1 MRRTESEVKN
11 ELLRRRNQ
19 YILGRKQLTKR
30 IISAVVC
37 VALLL
42 APVVTVLLLP
52 SNDGKRPTDT
62 VSIVFDSS
70 KPQHNNSTSEQ
81 SVGTVSKDDVSEVYS
96 NAGSSGTP
104 ETSDEQTTP
113 EPDIS
118 ESLEDLSAIIQ
129 GGLASS
135 QDSSSTDD
143 NTEISDGSAETSE
156 EIFVSEDT
164 SYDEDSSDAS
174 QDASSYL
181 PPDDLNMI
189 YPPMP
194 DDGKSL
200 DLFKVL
206 TVDGCGV
213 SGKPVNNAF
222 ASALTSFGVELFKQ
236 TAKNNDNTL
245 ISPLSLMLALSMAA
259 NGAWGETREEMQ
271 NALGGFDI
279 ETLNKQLYSYVK
291 DLPSTKNSC
300 LSVKNSLWI
309 KDGFGVNSYF
319 LKDCLN
325 YYGADAFMSPFTS
338 QTKDEVNAWIEEN
351 TGGMIKEMIKEL
363 DSNAVMLLVNA
374 LSFEAKWQK
383 EFVVKADREKQKF
396 TNENGTKTDV
406 YYLYGG
412 YEYDE
417 YDTNPDVKYIEN
429 NLATGFVK
437 NYKDGYAFVAL
448 LPKDENG
455 IDNLVNSITGAG
467 IMSVLGN
474 SRVANLH
481 YSIPQFSF
489 SCSVSSSALKQAL
502 TDMGMVSAFD
512 YNTADFSNINASDLY
527 IDSIFNNT
535 VIEVNSAGTK
545 AAAATVIIPAPG
557 SPPVE
562 DATIPTEQVYL
573 DRSFVYLIIETETN
587 TPVFMGKV
595 TDISKSLPTLAYEQ

>member
-1 MRRTESEVKN
+1 
-11 ELLRRRNQ
+11 
-19 YILGRKQLTKR
+19 
-30 IISAVVC
+30 
-37 VALLL
+37 
-42 APVVTVLLLP
+42 
-52 SNDGKRPTDT
+52 
-62 VSIVFDSS
+62 
-70 KPQHNNSTSEQ
+70 
-81 SVGTVSKDDVSEVYS
+81 
-96 NAGSSGTP
+96 
-104 ETSDEQTTP
+104 
-113 EPDIS
+113 
-118 ESLEDLSAIIQ
+118 
-129 GGLASS
+129 
-135 QDSSSTDD
+135 
-143 NTEISDGSAETSE
+143 
-156 EIFVSEDT
+156 
-164 SYDEDSSDAS
+164 
-174 QDASSYL
+174 
-181 PPDDLNMI
+181 LNMI